1 MTARIGLG
9 LVGAGRMGSAHAR
22 LIAAGIPGARL
33 AGIADI
39 DQDAA
44 RRLAAEVGDPPV
56 HGSIDELLATPGVDA
71 VLIAVSS
78 SRHLEAILA
87 AAAAGKDILCEKPIA
102 LTLADTDAA
111 IEAAERAG
119 VRLQVGFMRR
129 WDPDY
134 ARAHARI
141 ASGRYGR
148 PILFTSLQ
156 FDPEPPPL
164 AFADPGVSGGIII
177 DMGIHEFDL
186 ARWLMADEV
195 AEVHAYGG
203 SIVSPEIAALG
214 DADSVVVVL
223 RFVGGALG
231 TVQLART
238 TTYGEDVRT
247 EVLLTNGSAW
257 IGTLPTTMGARAVAA
272 RRRPRLGPGPSRST
286 RSSPTTPR
294 FARGYAEQ
302 TRGFVEAIAA
312 DRPVAVPASEGRA
325 ALRIALAADRS
336 MHRRPSGGRHGRMM
350 AAASRACSAGLV
362 PLSCRLR
369 RQGR

>member
-9 LVGAGRMGSAHAR
+9 LIGAGRMGSAHAR

-33 AGIADI
+33 AAIADI
-39 DQDAA
+39 DRDAA
-44 RRLAAEVGDPPV
+44 RRLAAEVGDPPAW
-56 HGSIDELLATPGVDA
+56 GSIDELLVTPGVDA

-78 SRHLEAILA
+78 NRHLEAIRA
-87 AAAAGKDILCEKPIA
+87 AASAGKDILCEKPIA
-102 LTLADTDAA
+102 LTPADTDAA
-111 IEAAERAG
+111 IEAADRAG

-148 PILFTSLQ
+148 PLVFTSLQ

-164 AFADPGVSGGIII
+164 AFADPATSGGILV

-186 ARWLMADEV
+186 ARWLMGDEV
-195 AEVHAYGG
+195 AEVQAYGA
-203 SIVSPEIAALG
+203 SLVTPEIAALG
-214 DADSVVVVL
+214 DADSAVVAL
-223 RFVGGALG
+223 RFAGGALG

-257 IGTLPTTMGARAVAA
+257 IGTLPTTMGAASGGRAAA
-272 RRRPRLGPGPSRST
+272 SGVWTGAVEVDTLDPV
-286 RSSPTTPR
+286 TPR

-312 DRPVAVPASEGRA
+312 DRPVAVPATESRH
-325 ALRIALAADRS
+325 ALRIALAAARS
-336 MHRRPSGGRHGRMM
+336 MHEGRPV
-350 AAASRACSAGLV
+350 AV
-362 PLSCRLR
+362 PAE
-369 RQGR
+369 

>member
-22 LIAAGIPGARL
+22 LIAAGVPGARL

-39 DQDAA
+39 DRDAA
-44 RRLAAEVGDPPV
+44 RRLAAEVGDPPAF
-56 HGSIDELLATPGVDA
+56 GSIDELLAAPGVDA

-78 SRHLEAILA
+78 SRHLEAIRA

-102 LTLADTDAA
+102 LSLADTDAA

-164 AFADPGVSGGIII
+164 AFADPAVSGGIMI

-195 AEVHAYGG
+195 VEVHAYPG

-214 DADSVVVVL
+214 DADSAVVAL
-223 RFVGGALG
+223 RFAGGALG

-257 IGTLPTTMGARAVAA
+257 IGTLPTTMGASSGGRAGASASWTGAVEVDTLDPA
-272 RRRPRLGPGPSRST
+272 
-286 RSSPTTPR
+286 TPR
-294 FARGYAEQ
+294 FARAYAEQ
-302 TRGFVEAIAA
+302 TRGFVEAIVM
-312 DRPVAVPASEGRA
+312 DRPVAVPASDGRE

-336 MHRRPSGGRHGRMM
+336 MHDGRPVAVATR
-350 AAASRACSAGLV
+350 
-362 PLSCRLR
+362 
-369 RQGR
+369 

>member
-9 LVGAGRMGSAHAR
+9 LVGAGRMGSVHAR
-22 LIAAGIPGARL
+22 LVAAGIPGARL

-39 DQDAA
+39 DLDAA
-44 RRLAAEVGDPPV
+44 RRLAAEVGDPPAY
-56 HGSIDELLATPGVDA
+56 GSIDELLAAPGLDA

-78 SRHLEAILA
+78 SRHLEVIQA
-87 AAAAGKDILCEKPIA
+87 AAGAGKDILCEKPIA
-102 LTLADTDAA
+102 LTIADTDAA
-111 IEAAERAG
+111 IEAVERAG

-156 FDPEPPPL
+156 FDVEPPPL
-164 AFADPGVSGGIII
+164 AFADPAVSGGIML

-195 AEVHAYGG
+195 VEVHAYGG

-214 DADSVVVVL
+214 DGDSAVVGL
-223 RFVGGALG
+223 RFAGGALG

-257 IGTLPTTMGARAVAA
+257 IGTLPTTMGASSGGRAKTSASWTGAVEVDT
-272 RRRPRLGPGPSRST
+272 LD
-286 RSSPTTPR
+286 PTTPR
-294 FARGYAEQ
+294 FAHAYAEQ
-302 TRGFVEAIAA
+302 TRGFVEAVAN
-312 DRPVAVPASEGRA
+312 DRPVAVPANEGRA

-336 MHRRPSGGRHGRMM
+336 MHERRPV
-350 AAASRACSAGLV
+350 AVTAG
-362 PLSCRLR
+362 
-369 RQGR
+369 